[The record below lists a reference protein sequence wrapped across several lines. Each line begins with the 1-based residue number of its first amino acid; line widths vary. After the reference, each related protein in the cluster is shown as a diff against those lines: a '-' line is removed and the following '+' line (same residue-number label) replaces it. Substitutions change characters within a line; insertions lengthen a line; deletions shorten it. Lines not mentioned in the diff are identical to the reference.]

1 VKGVYKYDET
11 QEEEEEEEEEV
22 IGGRTLRGPSSH
34 TRDSADFHSRRW
46 TAGRCDS

>member
-11 QEEEEEEEEEV
+11 QEEEEEEEV
-22 IGGRTLRGPSSH
+22 IGGTLRGPSSH